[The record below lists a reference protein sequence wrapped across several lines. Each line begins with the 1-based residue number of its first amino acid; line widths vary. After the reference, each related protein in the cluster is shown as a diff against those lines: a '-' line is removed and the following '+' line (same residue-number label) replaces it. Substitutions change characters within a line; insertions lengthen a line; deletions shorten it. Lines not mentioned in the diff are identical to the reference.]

1 MLLIVPK
8 IVTLGSALKY
18 YICFSLLMLPSLISA
33 GCSAKGHKR
42 SQASELHKAWLLS
55 LWLLSIHGDRILGCV
70 SPPHAQNGSITLHCC
85 CAEGRREQLVLLDA
99 CTELMFVPHNQRHD
113 QVKLQQRCLA
123 SVPWEAL
130 TARLKASVASQT
142 SSLGV

>member
-18 YICFSLLMLPSLISA
+18 YICLLLLMLPSLISA
-33 GCSAKGHKR
+33 GCSAKEHKR
-42 SQASELHKAWLLS
+42 SQATGLHKAWLPS
-55 LWLLSIHGDRILGCV
+55 LQLLSIHGDSILGCI
-70 SPPHAQNGSITLHCC
+70 SPPHAQNGSITLHWC
-85 CAEGRREQLVLLDA
+85 CAESRREQLVLLDA
-99 CTELMFVPHNQRHD
+99 CTEPMFVPQNQTHE
-113 QVKLQQRCLA
+113 QVRLQQHSLA
-123 SVPWEAL
+123 RVPWEAL